1 MRYWKE
7 HMGLR
12 AVLMTV
18 FFVLGMALLIGGWMM
33 TGQLKGLG
41 IMIVGLVLLLLALQ
55 LYNRPF
61 EDEK

>member
-7 HMGLR
+7 HMALR

-18 FFVLGMALLIGGWMM
+18 FFVLGVALLVLGWMM

-61 EDEK
+61 EEDK

>member
-12 AVLMTV
+12 ALLMTI
-18 FFVLGMALLIGGWMM
+18 FFIGGMVLLIGGWMM
-33 TGQLKGLG
+33 QGQLTGLG
-41 IMIVGLVLLLLALQ
+41 IMVLGLVLLLLALQ

-61 EDEK
+61 EEPK